1 MKRKQFLI
9 ACLDEEDKIYEMK
22 EYFLLLVSFFFPRG
36 SFKLYKEKSVIS
48 NGTMSFHFMTPNQMN
63 YLDEHI
69 KFNDV
74 VGSSKFIEFASFD
87 SKHAYKYFKS
97 KVGKVGPDGLLK
109 KLAKSR
115 KQSGR

>member
-9 ACLDEEDKIYEMK
+9 ACLDEEDKIHEMK

-36 SFKLYKEKSVIS
+36 NFKLDKEQSTIS
-48 NGTMSFHFMTPNQMN
+48 NGAMTFQFLTPNQMN
-63 YLDEHI
+63 YLGVHTR
-69 KFNDV
+69 FNDV
-74 VGSSKFIEFASFD
+74 VGSSSFNEFASFD
-87 SKHAYKYFKS
+87 SKHAYKYFKT